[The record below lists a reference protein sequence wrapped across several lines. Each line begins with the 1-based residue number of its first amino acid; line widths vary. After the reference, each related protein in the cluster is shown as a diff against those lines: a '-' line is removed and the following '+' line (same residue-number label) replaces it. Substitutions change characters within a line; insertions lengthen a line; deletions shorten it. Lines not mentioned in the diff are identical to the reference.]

1 MSRQSHCSPLL
12 RLRASDGHPVAPHDR
27 DPAMQILGKPRRGDL
42 ACLTLLLIAGLY
54 LLFSESFWTVLP
66 F

>member
-1 MSRQSHCSPLL
+1 
-12 RLRASDGHPVAPHDR
+12 
-27 DPAMQILGKPRRGDL
+27 MQILGKPRRGDL